1 MLSSCPV
8 ELPKRLG
15 WLKSG
20 RFIRLLSA
28 LLAVVVLAGVL
39 YNAVMVDRIPPTYT
53 IHISSPAS
61 GGLAMTL
68 TSIDVDFSENVVHAT
83 AERAFAMTQK
93 APGNPAV
100 AGTFHWQ
107 GLKLI
112 FTPSAKL
119 LLSTTFHIHMAAGV
133 QDLDGNSQSGTNDM
147 DFTTVGPPTVI
158 ATVPATGAASVAV
171 DSTIQITFDRQMDT
185 PKVLAGITLQPD
197 ITYQASWNGPV
208 LTLAPTR
215 PMAYGTTYT
224 VKIGDPAVDTDGS
237 KLPAFVTSFKTVG
250 IGLRTTSLVPAP
262 NVAGVSIHSQIAVTF
277 DAPIDPSSIDGAISV
292 TPPVS
297 GSTTVISLPDDR
309 TPPSAATATPT
320 TSGANVLVFTPNN
333 ALSPHTTYTVTMA
346 STVKRTDGQVASTQT
361 WSFTTGE
368 APANALNQ
376 IAFISGRSGVG
387 NVWLMNPDGSNQR
400 EVTSELVPVS
410 GYDISGDGTTIA
422 YAAGGVV
429 KKMSVSGDNLTT
441 LTGGGNLEY
450 APMIT
455 PDGTGLIVGRRDS
468 TGADKGYW
476 RYPLVSG
483 GDITQ
488 IAPDGA
494 PGLGS
499 VTIVGDGLIGQP
511 GMPSWAPRAAFTAD
525 GTTMLL
531 IRGSDNAAE
540 LIDLTGVNPPTILG
554 LQGNSRPVW
563 VQSDGAFFLAAS
575 ADKGVTWSYYR
586 VPPAGP
592 ATRVG
597 VAASDIATAGQALAL
612 VVKSIDGS
620 YHIAFSAI
628 AGGSATFVVDDPAY
642 SEASPSF
649 SPDGSTLVFGRIGSQ
664 SPGVSAGIWIVKT
677 DGTGLTSLS
686 TDGAYPRWLP

>member
-1 MLSSCPV
+1 VLSSCPV

-28 LLAVVVLAGVL
+28 LLALVVLAGVL
-39 YNAVMVDRIPPTYT
+39 YNAVMIDRLPPTYT
-53 IHISSPAS
+53 IHVSSPAA

-68 TSIDVDFSENVVHAT
+68 TSIDVDFSENVKHAT
-83 AERAFAMTQK
+83 AENAFAMTEK
-93 APGNPAV
+93 VPGNPAV

-119 LLSTTFHIHMAAGV
+119 LLSATFHIHMSAGV
-133 QDLDGNSQSGTNDM
+133 QDLDGNSQSGTSDL
-147 DFTTVGPPTVI
+147 DFTTVGPPAVTS
-158 ATVPATGAASVAV
+158 ALPATGSASVAV
-171 DSTIQITFDRQMDT
+171 DSSIQITFDRQMDT
-185 PKVLAGITLQPD
+185 QKVLAGLTLQPD
-197 ITYQASWNGPV
+197 ITYQASWNGPI
-208 LTLAPTR
+208 LTLAPTK

-237 KLPAFVTSFKTVG
+237 KLPAYVTNFKTVG
-250 IGLRTTSLVPAP
+250 IGLRITSLVPAP

-277 DAPIDPSSIDGAISV
+277 DAPIDPTSINGAISV
-292 TPPVS
+292 TPPAS

-309 TPPSAATATPT
+309 SPPSAATATPAAP
-320 TSGANVLVFTPNN
+320 GANVLVFTPNN

-368 APANALNQ
+368 SPANALNQ

-387 NVWLMNPDGSNQR
+387 NVWVMNPDGSNQR
-400 EVTSELVPVS
+400 EITSELVPVS
-410 GYDISGDGTTIA
+410 GYDISGDGTIIA

-441 LTGGGNLEY
+441 LTSGNNLEY
-450 APMIT
+450 APTIT
-455 PDGTGLIVGRRDS
+455 PDGTGLIVGRRDG
-468 TGADKGYW
+468 TGADQGYW
-476 RYPLVSG
+476 RYPLVTG
-483 GDITQ
+483 GDTTQ
-488 IAPDGA
+488 IAPAGA

-499 VTIVGDGLIGQP
+499 VTIAGDGLIGQP
-511 GMPSWAPRAAFTAD
+511 GMPSWAPRAAFTSD
-525 GTTMLL
+525 GTKMLL
-531 IRGSDNAAE
+531 VRGSDSAVE
-540 LIDLTGVNPPTILG
+540 LVDMTGVNPPITLG

-563 VQSDGAFFLAAS
+563 VQSDGAFFLSAS

-586 VPPAGP
+586 VPPSGPVTRLGAG
-592 ATRVG
+592 
-597 VAASDIATAGQALAL
+597 ASDIAAAGQALAL

-620 YHIAFSAI
+620 YHVAFSAI

-642 SEASPSF
+642 NESSPSF

-664 SPGVSAGIWIVKT
+664 SPGVSAGIWIVKS